1 MLFSW
6 DSSGQEARTGTNFWV
21 VNAKRILWTGRWRE
35 RREYCSP
42 VNIKSIKEKCAYNYC
57 ICDVY
62 VPILSICNQ
71 LIPIIDICYLSI
83 DCYWKSISI
92 DNHMNLRQWLVID
105 CQTIG
110 IDWYRLSSVIDFI
123 DWIAREYSRT
133 SITRA
138 RITLACVA
146 SVSNRVIARKLERE
160 QKKGFSFCFLLL
172 SQLSGRT
179 SRGNACYA
187 G

>member
-42 VNIKSIKEKCAYNYC
+42 ANVKSIKEKCAYNYC

-71 LIPIIDICYLSI
+71 LIPIDICYLSI
-83 DCYWKSISI
+83 DCYWKSIPI

-133 SITRA
+133 SITRT
-138 RITLACVA
+138 RITLACLA

-160 QKKGFSFCFLLL
+160 QKKGYSFCFLLL